1 MKRAL
6 VAVLL
11 AACGGGS
18 SKPMPD
24 APVQPMPDA
33 MPDAPPQM
41 TTLTTYVID
50 LVKNQTADNTAP
62 KPYVDFSTL
71 PDPDTANGSAYSTL
85 FP

>member
-1 MKRAL
+1 MRAAIF
-6 VAVLL
+6 AVLL

-18 SKPMPD
+18 SKPLPD

-33 MPDAPPQM
+33 SPDAPPQM

-62 KPYVDFSTL
+62 KPYSEFQQL
-71 PDPDTANGSAYSTL
+71 PDPDTANGSAYSPL

>member
-1 MKRAL
+1 MKAAI

-24 APVQPMPDA
+24 APVQPVPDA

-41 TTLTTYVID
+41 STLTSYVID
-50 LVKNQTADNTAP
+50 LVKNQTADTTPAR
-62 KPYVDFSTL
+62 PYSEFQTL